1 MEPKSR
7 RDIERTVARAKKTA
21 AESRGR
27 ASQFLEAIPPDRTG
41 RRQYSFSR
49 LSGGLHPR
57 AAAPAGDEEAPAG
70 PATLDPLGLG
80 TLVHAVLA
88 EADFGRADE
97 TSALVRTSCLA
108 SPAGGRAGVGGADR
122 LDSAFLASPRA
133 AAIAAAA
140 EVHREIEFLLAW
152 PPDRPDAEGP
162 YLQGFI
168 DCLYRDASNRWRVI
182 DYKTNRVEP
191 GRLAEAAAGYEMQMY
206 VYALAVERI
215 LGEAPAELTLCFLR
229 PALEHHFPWDAG
241 SRRRA
246 AAMVDEAI
254 QTLA

>member
-1 MEPKSR
+1 M
-7 RDIERTVARAKKTA
+7 
-21 AESRGR
+21 
-27 ASQFLEAIPPDRTG
+27 
-41 RRQYSFSR
+41 
-49 LSGGLHPR
+49 
-57 AAAPAGDEEAPAG
+57 
-70 PATLDPLGLG
+70 
-80 TLVHAVLA
+80 
-88 EADFGRADE
+88 
-97 TSALVRTSCLA
+97 ALVRRHALRHL
-108 SPAGGRAGVGGADR
+108 PEAGPELEEPIAWIRR
-122 LDSAFLASPRA
+122 FLASPRA

-215 LGEAPAELTLCFLR
+215 LGQVPAELTLCFLR